1 MTNPG
6 FMPEWPLVASPIV
19 LFGLLL
25 LAGFIGGELVHRLA
39 KIPRLIGYTL
49 TGLLLGPGG
58 LDWLDHSTMA
68 GTRVFV
74 DISLGLL
81 LFDLGRRLDLD
92 WLARDRWLFITGLA
106 ESALSFGLV
115 FFVLTQFEMPAVPAA
130 IAAAIAIATS
140 PAVTLVMSRELK
152 AEGQITERML
162 NLTAMNSVIAVLV
175 TTMLLSWI
183 HHEYQSNWYLMVLHP
198 LYLLL
203 GSGLL
208 GVLASLVVLGL
219 ARLLGKHRERHFVLV
234 LAVVVLVIGVARML
248 ELSVLLT
255 MLTFGVLVRNLDQ
268 SRDVLDV
275 DFGRV
280 GLIFFVVLFVVS
292 GASLSLDSLQS
303 GAVIGGAYVLAR
315 FAGKALGVMTFTHF
329 SGLRSGS
336 SGLLALSLMPMSALA
351 VAMLEVATGLYPQLK
366 GELSA
371 IVLSA
376 VLILE
381 LAGPLLVQFALTR
394 AGEARAEEATP
405 T

>member
-1 MTNPG
+1 MTTLG
-6 FMPEWPLVASPIV
+6 FLPEWPLTASPVV

-25 LAGFIGGELVHRLA
+25 LAGFIGGELVHRIA
-39 KIPRLIGYTL
+39 GIPRLIGYTL
-49 TGLLLGPGG
+49 TGLVLGPGG
-58 LDWLDHSTMA
+58 IDWLDGSLLA
-68 GTRVFV
+68 SSRVFV
-74 DISLGLL
+74 DIALGLL
-81 LFDLGRRLDLD
+81 LFDLGRRLDID

-115 FFVLTQFEMPAVPAA
+115 FYVLTEFEMPAVPAA
-130 IAAAIAIATS
+130 IAAAIGIATS
-140 PAVTLVMSRELK
+140 PAVALVMSRELK

-162 NLTAMNSVIAVLV
+162 NLTAMNSVVAVLV

-183 HHEYQSNWYLMVLHP
+183 HREYRGDWYVMVLHP

-208 GVLASLVVLGL
+208 GVLASFTVLGL

-234 LAVVVLVIGVARML
+234 LAVVVLAIGAARML

-268 SRDVLDV
+268 QRDVLDV

-280 GLIFFVVLFVVS
+280 GLVFFVVLFVVS
-292 GASLSLDSLQS
+292 GASLSLDSLKT

-315 FAGKALGVMTFTHF
+315 FAGKALGVMTFTHL
-329 SGLRSGS
+329 SGLRPGS
-336 SGLLALSLMPMSALA
+336 AGLLTLSLMPMSALA
-351 VAMLEVATGLYPQLK
+351 VVMLEVATGLYPQLK

-394 AGEARAEEATP
+394 AGEARIGEGAAT
-405 T
+405 

>member
-6 FMPEWPLVASPIV
+6 YLPDWPLVASPIV

-25 LAGFIGGELVHRLA
+25 LAGFMGGELVHRLA
-39 KIPRLIGYTL
+39 RVPRLIGYTL

-58 LDWLDHSTMA
+58 LAWLDASALAAAH
-68 GTRVFV
+68 VFV
-74 DISLGLL
+74 DIALGLL
-81 LFDLGRRLDLD
+81 LFDLGRRLDID

-115 FFVLTQFEMPAVPAA
+115 FFVLIQFELPAVPAA

-140 PAVTLVMSRELK
+140 PAVALVMSRELK

-162 NLTAMNSVIAVLV
+162 NLTAMNSVVAVLV

-183 HHEYQSNWYLMVLHP
+183 HHEYRGDWYLMVLHP

-208 GVLASLVVLGL
+208 GVLASLAVLGL
-219 ARLLGKHRERHFVLV
+219 ARVLGKHRERHFVLV
-234 LAVVVLVIGVARML
+234 LALVVLAIGVARML

-255 MLTFGVLVRNLDQ
+255 LLTFGVLVRNLDQ
-268 SRDVLDV
+268 NRDVLDV

-292 GASLSLDSLQS
+292 GAALSLESLKT
-303 GAVIGGAYVLAR
+303 GAVIGGAFVLAR
-315 FAGKALGVMTFTHF
+315 FAGKALGVMTFTYF
-329 SGLRSGS
+329 SGLRPGS
-336 SGLLALSLMPMSALA
+336 AGLLTLSLMPMSALA
-351 VAMLEVATGLYPQLK
+351 VVMLEVATGLYPQLK

-394 AGEARAEEATP
+394 AGEARTEEGAAK
-405 T
+405 

>member
-6 FMPEWPLVASPIV
+6 FFPEWPLAHSPIV

-25 LAGFIGGELVHRLA
+25 LAGFIGGELARRLA
-39 KIPRLIGYTL
+39 RIPRLIGYTL

-58 LDWLDHSTMA
+58 IDWLDTASLA
-68 GTRVFV
+68 ASRVFV
-74 DISLGLL
+74 DIALGLL

-106 ESALSFGLV
+106 ESALTFGLV
-115 FFVLTQFEMPAVPAA
+115 FCVLIQFDLPAVPAA

-140 PAVTLVMSRELK
+140 PAVALVMSRELR

-162 NLTAMNSVIAVLV
+162 NLTAMNSVVAVLV

-183 HHEYQSNWYLMVLHP
+183 HHEYRGDWILMVLHP

-208 GVLASLVVLGL
+208 GVLASLAVLGL
-219 ARLLGKHRERHFVLV
+219 ARVLGKQRERHFVLV
-234 LAVVVLVIGVARML
+234 LALVVLAIGAARML

-268 SRDVLDV
+268 NRDVLDV
-275 DFGRV
+275 DFSRV

-292 GASLSLDSLQS
+292 GASLSLDSLKS
-303 GAVIGGAYVLAR
+303 GAVAGGAFVLAR

-329 SGLRSGS
+329 SGLRPGS
-336 SGLLALSLMPMSALA
+336 AGLLTLTLMPMSALA
-351 VAMLEVATGLYPQLK
+351 IVMLEVTTGLYPQLR

-394 AGEARAEEATP
+394 AGEARAKEETAT
-405 T
+405 

>member
-1 MTNPG
+1 L
-6 FMPEWPLVASPIV
+6 PEWPLTASPVV

-25 LAGFIGGELVHRLA
+25 LAGFIGGELAHRIA
-39 KIPRLIGYTL
+39 GIPRLIGYTL
-49 TGLLLGPGG
+49 TGLVLGPGG
-58 LDWLDHSTMA
+58 INWLDGSLLA
-68 GTRVFV
+68 STRVFV
-74 DISLGLL
+74 DIALGLL
-81 LFDLGRRLDLD
+81 LFDLGRRLDID

-115 FFVLTQFEMPAVPAA
+115 FYVLTEFGMPMVPAA
-130 IAAAIAIATS
+130 IAAAIGIATS
-140 PAVTLVMSRELK
+140 PAVALVMSRELK

-162 NLTAMNSVIAVLV
+162 NLTAMNSVVAVLV

-183 HHEYQSNWYLMVLHP
+183 HREYRGDWYVMVLHP

-208 GVLASLVVLGL
+208 GVLASFAVLGL

-234 LAVVVLVIGVARML
+234 LAVVVLAIGAARML

-275 DFGRV
+275 DLARV
-280 GLIFFVVLFVVS
+280 GLVFFVVLFVVS
-292 GASLSLDSLQS
+292 GASLSLGSLQT
-303 GAVIGGAYVLAR
+303 GALIGAAYVLAR
-315 FAGKALGVMTFTHF
+315 FAGKALAVMTFTHL
-329 SGLRSGS
+329 SGLRPGS
-336 SGLLALSLMPMSALA
+336 AGLLTLSLMPMSALA
-351 VAMLEVATGLYPQLK
+351 VVMLEVTTGLYPQLK

-394 AGEARAEEATP
+394 AGEARVEEGAAK
-405 T
+405 

>member
-6 FMPEWPLVASPIV
+6 FLPDWPLVASPIV

-25 LAGFIGGELVHRLA
+25 LAGFVGGELVHRLA
-39 KIPRLIGYTL
+39 KVPRLIGYTL
-49 TGLLLGPGG
+49 TGLLLGAGG
-58 LDWLDHSTMA
+58 LDWLDHASLA
-68 GTRVFV
+68 SSRVFV
-74 DISLGLL
+74 DIALGLL
-81 LFDLGRRLDLD
+81 LFDLGRRLDID

-115 FFVLTQFEMPAVPAA
+115 FCVLIQFDLPAVPAA
-130 IAAAIAIATS
+130 IAAAIGIATS
-140 PAVTLVMSRELK
+140 PAVALVMSRELK

-162 NLTAMNSVIAVLV
+162 NLTAMNSVVAVLA

-208 GVLASLVVLGL
+208 GVLASLAVLGL
-219 ARLLGKHRERHFVLV
+219 ARVLGKHRERHFVLV
-234 LAVVVLVIGVARML
+234 LALVVLAIGVARML

-268 SRDVLDV
+268 NRDVLDV

-292 GASLSLDSLQS
+292 GASLSLDSLKT
-303 GAVIGGAYVLAR
+303 GAVIGGAFVLAR
-315 FAGKALGVMTFTHF
+315 FAGKALGVMAFTHF
-329 SGLRSGS
+329 SGLRPGS
-336 SGLLALSLMPMSALA
+336 AGLLTLTLMPMSALA
-351 VAMLEVATGLYPQLK
+351 VVMLEVATGLYPQLK

-394 AGEARAEEATP
+394 AGEARAEEGVAK
-405 T
+405 